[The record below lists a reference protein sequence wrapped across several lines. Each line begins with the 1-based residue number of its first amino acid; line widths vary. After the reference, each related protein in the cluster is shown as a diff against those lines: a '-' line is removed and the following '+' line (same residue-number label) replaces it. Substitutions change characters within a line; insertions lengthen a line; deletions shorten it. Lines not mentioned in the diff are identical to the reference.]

1 MTAVARSL
9 LGRRDLLSPRGR
21 RVLLLVSAAGVVAAA
36 VWAWRRSGLAPGDLH
51 ATALLVALFVA
62 APLSLALR
70 AAEFDLAARLVHR
83 PVTARRALDVA
94 LVASAANLLPVPGSL
109 LVTWRALTGDG
120 TGAGRALGA
129 GAVPGLSW
137 LALTGMV
144 GGAAMIATGAS
155 LLGIATLVG
164 GTTACVVVA
173 RLVVTLVPARRRL
186 RLVARLVAV
195 ELGWLGA
202 SVLRLS
208 LALSALDH
216 AVELPRVLALSVAG
230 SLTVA
235 VGVFPAGLG
244 LREALIAGV
253 GAAVGL
259 GLDVAVLVG
268 TVDRLVWLVFL
279 AAALGVASVRPRT
292 DAADDPSPSG
302 P

>member
-9 LGRRDLLSPRGR
+9 LGRRDAFSPRAR
-21 RVLLLVSAAGVVAAA
+21 RVLLLVSAAAVTAAA
-36 VWAWRRSGLAPGDLH
+36 VWAWRRSGLGPGDLH
-51 ATALLVALFVA
+51 PAALVVAVLVA

-70 AAEFDLAARLVHR
+70 AAEFDLAARLVGR
-83 PVTARRALDVA
+83 PVAPRRALDVA

-109 LVTWRALTGDG
+109 LVTWRALSDDG

-144 GGAAMIATGAS
+144 GGTAMIVAGAAPLGVATLTG
-155 LLGIATLVG
+155 GVVATLVA
-164 GTTACVVVA
+164 T
-173 RLVVTLVPARRRL
+173 RLVVSLVPARRRL

-216 AVELPRVLALSVAG
+216 PVELPRVLALSVAG

-279 AAALGVASVRPRT
+279 AAALGVASLRPR
-292 DAADDPSPSG
+292 
-302 P
+302 